1 MGSTRFLA
9 YPRGSFQR
17 SSTRPWT
24 VILSYLIIQVVK
36 LEGLEAYDPFEPVLE
51 PDFEVVITPVA
62 VGSPALNGQG
72 N

>member
-1 MGSTRFLA
+1 
-9 YPRGSFQR
+9 
-17 SSTRPWT
+17 
-24 VILSYLIIQVVK
+24 VVK

-62 VGSPALNGQG
+62 VGSPALNRQG